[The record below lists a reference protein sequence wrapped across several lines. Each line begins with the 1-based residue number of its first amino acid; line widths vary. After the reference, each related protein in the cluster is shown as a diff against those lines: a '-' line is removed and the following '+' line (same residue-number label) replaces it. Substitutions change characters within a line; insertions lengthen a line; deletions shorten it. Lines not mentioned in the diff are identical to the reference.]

1 MEAQGRGPD
10 RTLVHM
16 SPKEVQGL
24 QAIAM
29 AHGGSLTINPQTGLP
44 EAGFLDKFLP
54 AIAGFA
60 LNAFAPGV
68 GTAVGGMFGLGSAAG
83 TALTVGGISGLASG
97 SLEKG
102 IMAGLGAYGG
112 AAVGEGLGNM
122 GQTANMKDAYDA
134 AAATGMDS
142 SDSFMASLDKA
153 QPDVSRGIAAAA
165 NAPKDFLKDNK
176 YALAA
181 LAAPALLGSQGKEP
195 AALVSP
201 GYIRTM
207 KRDPVTGQ
215 IYQESAIP
223 TGEYGSRPTGTYGGV
238 PSMAVGGKVNDS
250 LANLRQSMAEGRISN
265 VGVGDDQ
272 FAQVAYDTRTDSQ
285 KAFDYLMGRP
295 GAVNPMSFPR
305 INVPNATLPIDFETR
320 RGGKYVYDRAT
331 NSYTWVPDATPG
343 LPATGGSESSG
354 GSGGGSDGNQGTK
367 TDWGGILGDPT
378 LTGKD
383 WSELTPEQQE
393 KASGIVDP
401 YGIGK
406 GISSLVSNSLIGKV
420 ATGIGNIFSGRTKD
434 GGYDLGFNQDALGT
448 GRGTQSEGKQGEYDA
463 GKAAPGMQ
471 AQQQAE
477 AEKGFEATKDQTAI
491 NAALEGLKPDP
502 YDSRMQSVFGVPSD
516 QTYSLNPQD
525 MLDSFNTGYAQENA
539 YDIGDPV
546 GDRAYSDRNA
556 GVEADARDSLQGD
569 LSDGTFGLSA
579 SDNSN
584 PGNDSDPGGSSGD
597 GTGGEARGGLNFNGK
612 YYPPKYA
619 QGGIAALAYGGLGS
633 LGGYSDGGRLLRGPG
648 DGVSDSIPATIGRK
662 RPARLADGEFVVPAR
677 IVSEL
682 GNGSTE
688 AGARQLYAM
697 MDRIQAGRKK
707 TVGKNKTAVNSRSV
721 RYLPA

>member
-1 MEAQGRGPD
+1 MSLQNLARHMEAQGRGPD

-16 SPKEVQGL
+16 TPKEVQGL

-29 AHGGSLTINPQTGLP
+29 AHGGSLTINPVTGLP

-122 GQTANMKDAYDA
+122 GQTANMKEAYDA
-134 AAATGMDS
+134 AAASGMDS

-153 QPDVSRGIAAAA
+153 QPDVSKGIAAAA

-181 LAAPALLGSQGKEP
+181 LAAPALMDSFGKKKGEP
-195 AALVSP
+195 EALTSP

-207 KRDPVTGQ
+207 KRDPVTGE
-215 IYQESAIP
+215 IYQESATP
-223 TGEYGSRPTGTYGGV
+223 TGEWGGRPTGTYGGV
-238 PSMAVGGKVNDS
+238 ARMADGGEV
-250 LANLRQSMAEGRISN
+250 SN
-265 VGVGDDQ
+265 VLADVDPDA
-272 FAQVAYDTRTDSQ
+272 FKQVAYDTRTDSQ
-285 KAFDYLMGRP
+285 KALDYLMGKP
-295 GAVNPMSFPR
+295 GAVNPMLFSSSSSGAPL
-305 INVPNATLPIDFETR
+305 LPLDYRTR
-320 RGGKYVYDRAT
+320 TGGKYILNAAT
-331 NSYTWVPDATPG
+331 NTYDWVPDASSPTSG
-343 LPATGGSESSG
+343 LPALNRNTGEDI
-354 GSGGGSDGNQGTK
+354 GSGGNLSNYVNPNVAKETFEEQSARNQKLNDALTNLSKFSLTGALVSLLGGRPQAPAPVEDAGSSVFSGIDPATGLQGQGRSGQTGLHGDVGVFDSSGNLMGYTPESQYGFTAEQPGTPAPDSGPSGGDSGYSGG
-367 TDWGGILGDPT
+367 TTGAGNEGGGIG
-378 LTGKD
+378 
-383 WSELTPEQQE
+383 
-393 KASGIVDP
+393 
-401 YGIGK
+401 
-406 GISSLVSNSLIGKV
+406 
-420 ATGIGNIFSGRTKD
+420 
-434 GGYDLGFNQDALGT
+434 
-448 GRGTQSEGKQGEYDA
+448 A
-463 GKAAPGMQ
+463 G
-471 AQQQAE
+471 
-477 AEKGFEATKDQTAI
+477 
-491 NAALEGLKPDP
+491 EGL
-502 YDSRMQSVFGVPSD
+502 
-516 QTYSLNPQD
+516 
-525 MLDSFNTGYAQENA
+525 
-539 YDIGDPV
+539 
-546 GDRAYSDRNA
+546 
-556 GVEADARDSLQGD
+556 
-569 LSDGTFGLSA
+569 
-579 SDNSN
+579 
-584 PGNDSDPGGSSGD
+584 
-597 GTGGEARGGLNFNGK
+597 
-612 YYPPKYA
+612 A

-648 DGVSDSIPATIGRK
+648 DGVSDSIPATIGKK

-721 RYLPA
+721 RHLPA

>member
-16 SPKEVQGL
+16 TPKEVQGL

-29 AHGGSLTINPQTGLP
+29 AHGGSLTINPVTGLP

-68 GTAVGGMFGLGSAAG
+68 GTAVGSMFGLGSAAG

-122 GQTANMKDAYDA
+122 GQTANMKEAYDA
-134 AAATGMDS
+134 AAASGMDS

-153 QPDVSRGIAAAA
+153 QPDVSKGIAAAA

-181 LAAPALLGSQGKEP
+181 LAAPALMGSQGKEP
-195 AALVSP
+195 AALPSS

-207 KRDPVTGQ
+207 KRDPVTGE
-215 IYQESAIP
+215 IYQESATP
-223 TGEYGSRPTGTYGGV
+223 TGEWGGRPTGTYGGV
-238 PSMAVGGKVNDS
+238 ARMAEGGQIDDS
-250 LANLRQSMAEGRISN
+250 LANIRQNMSQGRLSN
-265 VGVGDDQ
+265 IGVGDDP

-285 KAFDYLMGRP
+285 KSFDYLMGRP
-295 GAVNPMSFPR
+295 GATNPMLFPR
-305 INVPNATLPIDFETR
+305 TTGAGPTLPIDYETR
-320 RGGKYVYDRAT
+320 TGGKYVYDRAT
-331 NSYTWVPDATPG
+331 NSYTWVPNATSG
-343 LPATGGSESSG
+343 LPATGGPGSAES
-354 GSGGGSDGNQGTK
+354 SGGGSDPNQGPK
-367 TDWGGILGDPT
+367 TDWGGILGDPS

-383 WSELTPEQQE
+383 WSELTPEQQD

-406 GISSLVSNSLIGKV
+406 GISALVQNSLIGKV
-420 ATGIGNIFSGRTKD
+420 ATGIGNIFSGKTKD

-448 GRGTQSEGKQGEYDA
+448 GRGTQSEGKQGEDAA

-491 NAALEGLKPDP
+491 NAALEGARPDP
-502 YDSRMQSVFGVPSD
+502 REPSTMFSGVPSSRSLGMPSFSSPYGPSFGDMTQVADVAAAMGSMQDAMNADVAAAQAQAAAD
-516 QTYSLNPQD
+516 QADANQGAAVGGDQGSISDQ
-525 MLDSFNTGYAQENA
+525 SGANTGG
-539 YDIGDPV
+539 YDTG
-546 GDRAYSDRNA
+546 Y
-556 GVEADARDSLQGD
+556 
-569 LSDGTFGLSA
+569 
-579 SDNSN
+579 
-584 PGNDSDPGGSSGD
+584 
-597 GTGGEARGGLNFNGK
+597 GTGDTSGGFGGGE
-612 YYPPKYA
+612 YA

-648 DGVSDSIPATIGRK
+648 NGTSDSIPATIGNK
-662 RPARLADGEFVVPAR
+662 RPARLADGEFVIPSR

-697 MDRIQAGRKK
+697 MDRIQAARRK
-707 TVGKNKTAVNSRSV
+707 TVGKDKVAFDAKARKH
-721 RYLPA
+721 LPA